1 MVARCG
7 RDFSVNTGRS
17 LSIKSH
23 SKQQEFVGK
32 VDAIS
37 MYARR
42 RRRCAGP
49 VVSHDLYDHDENTNA
64 GLQRA
69 VQCVIASRDVS
80 ELLLTATARNHTLLI
95 AALVCKAWA
104 MAVST
109 DFWREQLRDIL
120 VVRSLAASDTYGQG
134 ISFFH
139 PPSASALDV
148 HGMELQQHE
157 VQQVRT
163 RVAGAIV
170 KAVLFPGDIRSSMEG
185 RVELVNGVVFAVWQE
200 TVQVRQQTGSWMT
213 VETFDSTATPTWWH
227 ASLLQAPAEQW
238 RPICMT
244 PEGVAWNGP
253 LLQNPPA

>member
-1 MVARCG
+1 MLGGADVR
-7 RDFSVNTGRS
+7 
-17 LSIKSH
+17 
-23 SKQQEFVGK
+23 
-32 VDAIS
+32 
-37 MYARR
+37 
-42 RRRCAGP
+42 AGP

-95 AALVCKAWA
+95 AAVVCKAWA

-148 HGMELQQHE
+148 HGMELQQQPLQARMRH
-157 VQQVRT
+157 
-163 RVAGAIV
+163 AGAIV
-170 KAVLFPGDIRSSMEG
+170 KAILFPSDIRSSIEG

-213 VETFDSTATPTWWH
+213 VQTFDSTVNPGWR
-227 ASLLQAPAEQW
+227 ASVLQAPAEQW
-238 RPICMT
+238 RSIHMT
-244 PEGVAWNGP
+244 SEGVAWNGP